1 MKNKKLQITSSFVS
15 GVITL
20 FLILSVITP
29 ANAAEKISLGEKAD
43 AMHYRCE
50 IVSVYSRLHRI
61 STEYGEILINENEE
75 TIFHASGEAQ
85 RAFNGVRKELA
96 DMYVPENMKEPH
108 EMLIKSVSTYT
119 QSARSIEKSLG
130 IYIGELEGTD
140 EESLELVEEGEQQVV
155 LANEYL
161 SQSLGMHDKLLSFD
175 EDASKSCRK
184 IVAGI

>member
-1 MKNKKLQITSSFVS
+1 MKNKKLQITSGFVS

-20 FLILSVITP
+20 FLILLVITP
-29 ANAAEKISLGEKAD
+29 TNAAEKISLGEKAD

-61 STEYGEILINENEE
+61 SNEYGEILINENE
-75 TIFHASGEAQ
+75 TVIFHASKEAQ
-85 RAFNGVRKELA
+85 RAFGQVRKELQ
-96 DMYVPENMKEPH
+96 DMYVPENMKDPH
-108 EMLIKSVSTYT
+108 EMLIKSVSTYIE
-119 QSARSIEKSLG
+119 SAGSIEKSLG
-130 IYIGELEGTD
+130 IYLGTLEGTD
-140 EESLELVEEGEQQVV
+140 EESLELVNQGERQVV

-184 IVAGI
+184 YIAGI